1 MDSLNYWKRREEIAK
16 QNYIT
21 EEEEYNRN
29 LAQLY
34 NSMLVNIET
43 QINSFYQKYAT
54 AEKITMARLCRRSH
68 RWMCR
73 LFRQKQSSMYR

>member
-54 AEKITMARLCRRSH
+54 AEKITMAEA
-68 RWMCR
+68 M
-73 LFRQKQSSMYR
+73 QKVAQMDVQAFPQKARNPS